1 MKLVYKI
8 WIDQSGKA
16 FGDGPLA
23 LLKGVEQTDSLNRSA
38 AKMGMSY
45 SKAWGLIR
53 TLEGRLG
60 FPLLERKVGG
70 PSGGGSKLTSEARE
84 WVARYEG
91 LRRDVDQAMETL
103 FEKHFGPLKGR
114 SRKER
119 EDRDAP
125 DSRRRRG
132 RRRK

>member
-8 WIDQSGKA
+8 WIDQNGKA

-53 TLEGRLG
+53 TLERRLG

-70 PSGGGSKLTSEARE
+70 PSGGGSKLTPEARE
-84 WVARYEG
+84 WIVRYEG
-91 LRRDVDQAMETL
+91 LRQDVDQAMGTL
-103 FEKHFGPLKGR
+103 FEKHFGFAKGK

-119 EDRDAP
+119 KEGDAP
-125 DSRRRRG
+125 GSRRRTG
-132 RRRK
+132 KRRK

>member
-1 MKLVYKI
+1 MKLLYKI
-8 WIDQSGKA
+8 WIDRNGKA

-23 LLKGVEQTDSLNRSA
+23 LLKGVEETASLHRSA

-53 TLEGRLG
+53 TLERRLG
-60 FPLLERKVGG
+60 FSLLERKVGG
-70 PSGGGSKLTSEARE
+70 LSGGGSKLTSEARE

-91 LRRDVDQAMETL
+91 LRRDVDRAMETL
-103 FEKHFGPLKGR
+103 FEKHFGLSKGK

-119 EDRDAP
+119 KEGDTPGSRGW
-125 DSRRRRG
+125 RRRR
-132 RRRK
+132 RE

>member
-8 WIDQSGKA
+8 WIDQNGKA

-23 LLKGVEQTDSLNRSA
+23 LLRGVEQTDSLNRSA

-45 SKAWGLIR
+45 SKAWCLIR

-60 FPLLERKVGG
+60 FPLLERRVGG

-84 WVARYEG
+84 WIARYEG
-91 LRRDVDQAMETL
+91 LRRDVDQAMEAL
-103 FEKHFGPLKGR
+103 FEKHFGLSKGK

-119 EDRDAP
+119 KDGDTP
-125 DSRRRRG
+125 SSRRRR